1 MIDFIEIY
9 KLVASVPD
17 CDFRSDEFLNDSD
30 LDEESDEE
38 SENSNDDL

>member
-30 LDEESDEE
+30 LDEES
-38 SENSNDDL
+38 ENSNDYL